1 MFLNSLGKH
10 DSWTVCGPLEQPC
23 CHLPLAAQYQYLR
36 IKYYTS
42 YSSIREP
49 WKKTAQGDVRT
60 ENARIKLRMQ
70 ELGSAV
76 LCL

>member
-1 MFLNSLGKH
+1 MILG
-10 DSWTVCGPLEQPC
+10 QPS

-49 WKKTAQGDVRT
+49 WKKLRRAMCALKMRASNC
-60 ENARIKLRMQ
+60 ECKSWARQCCVYEAAMLTGI
-70 ELGSAV
+70 
-76 LCL
+76 